1 VNKITYVSVAAVENL
16 LKAPRSAIIEH
27 LKQRGSMSVEEMA
40 EALGVSRVCVRKHL
54 GLLERDGLIRYQ
66 QERHERGR
74 PRFIYGLTEKADC
87 LFPRAYDDLA
97 REILEQLQKR
107 FGEGAVESVF
117 AARADSLIEQLKTE
131 CRGLTFEQ
139 SLRHLVK
146 SINTKGYVAD
156 MRRQKDGSYRLT
168 QKNCPTEAIAM
179 SHPQLCEEE
188 LRIYREVLDC
198 EVIRECRIS
207 NGAQTC
213 GYRIVPRVKLS
224 LRVIQPRSNQSVPE
238 R

>member
-27 LKQRGSMSVEEMA
+27 LKQRGSMSVEEIA
-40 EALGVSRVCVRKHL
+40 DALGVSRVCVRKHL
-54 GLLERDGLIRYQ
+54 GLLESDGLIRYE

-74 PRFIYGLTEKADC
+74 PRFIYRLTEKADC

-97 REILEQLQKR
+97 REILEQMQKH
-107 FGEGAVESVF
+107 FGDGAVESVF
-117 AARADSLIEQLKTE
+117 AARANALIDQLKTE

-139 SLRHLVK
+139 RLKHLVRA
-146 SINTKGYVAD
+146 INIKGYVAD

-168 QKNCPTEAIAM
+168 QRNCPTESIAM

-188 LRIYREVLDC
+188 LRIYREVLACD
-198 EVIRECRIS
+198 VIRECKIS
-207 NGAQTC
+207 SGAQTC
-213 GYRIVPRVKLS
+213 GYKIMPQAKLA
-224 LRVIQPRSNQSVPE
+224 LRVIQPRPNQFVPE

>member
-1 VNKITYVSVAAVENL
+1 MSVAAVENL

-54 GLLERDGLIRYQ
+54 VLLESDGLIRYQ

-74 PRFIYGLTEKADC
+74 PRFIYRLTEKADC

-97 REILEQLQKR
+97 REILEQMQR
-107 FGEGAVESVF
+107 CFGEGAMESVF
-117 AARADSLIEQLKTE
+117 AARADSLIGQLREE

-146 SINTKGYVAD
+146 CINAKGYVAD

-168 QKNCPTEAIAM
+168 QRNCPTESIAIT
-179 SHPQLCEEE
+179 HPQLCEEE
-188 LRIYREVLDC
+188 LRIYREVLSC

-207 NGAQTC
+207 SGAQTC
-213 GYRIVPRVKLS
+213 GYRIVPQAKLS
-224 LRVIQPRSNQSVPE
+224 LKVIQPRANQLVRE
-238 R
+238 K

>member
-1 VNKITYVSVAAVENL
+1 
-16 LKAPRSAIIEH
+16 
-27 LKQRGSMSVEEMA
+27 MSVEAIA

-54 GLLERDGLIRYQ
+54 GLLERDGLIRYE

-74 PRFIYGLTEKADC
+74 PKFIYRLTEKADC

-97 REILEQLQKR
+97 REILEQMQKR
-107 FGEGAVESVF
+107 FGDGAVESVF

-131 CRGLTFEQ
+131 CRGLSFEQ
-139 SLRHLVK
+139 SLRHLVR
-146 SINTKGYVAD
+146 SINEKGYVAD

-168 QKNCPTEAIAM
+168 QRNCPTEAIAV

-188 LRIYREVLDC
+188 LRIYREVLGC
-198 EVIRECRIS
+198 EVMRECRIS
-207 NGAQTC
+207 SGARTC
-213 GYRIVPRVKLS
+213 GYRIAPPVKLS
-224 LRVIQPRSNQSVPE
+224 LRVIQPHPNQLVPE